1 MLIHRSR
8 VTLPLHLQMDRD
20 RLCEAIVS
28 LHRIQTYSHGNN
40 FPLLG
45 LPFSSL
51 CKSLYGSFL
60 SACHQHLGPFSISP
74 HSSDRCW
81 AYVSNRQ
88 DYRKGVHHHLHT
100 ATINGVYYLRV
111 PTCSALATQTGALC
125 FFDDNEQQTLRLQ
138 PQEDDL
144 LIFPSALLHEPEPIE
159 SDHYRIAINME
170 VICDSPVQWGSGTGQ
185 TRPAA

>member
-1 MLIHRSR
+1 MLIHRTR
-8 VTLPLHLQMDRD
+8 LVLPLHLQMDKD

-28 LHRIQTYSHGNN
+28 MHRVQTYSHGNN

-45 LPFSSL
+45 LPFASL
-51 CKSLYGSFL
+51 CQSLYGAFL
-60 SACHQHLGPFSISP
+60 RACQQNLGPFSISP
-74 HSSDRCW
+74 QSSDRCW

-88 DYRKGVHHHLHT
+88 DYRRGIHHHLRT

-111 PTCSALATQTGALC
+111 PSCSAQATHTGALC
-125 FFDDNEQQTLRLQ
+125 FYDEKGQRTLRLQ

-170 VICDSPVQWGSGTGQ
+170 VICDHAVQWEPQTGQ
-185 TRPAA
+185 TRLTP

>member
-8 VTLPLHLQMDRD
+8 VALPLHLQMDRD
-20 RLCEAIVS
+20 RLCEEIVS

-51 CKSLYGSFL
+51 CQSLYGSFL

-88 DYRKGVHHHLHT
+88 DYRGGIHHHLRT

-111 PTCSALATQTGALC
+111 PQCNAQATQTGALC
-125 FFDDNEQQTLRLQ
+125 FFNDHGQRTHRLQ

-170 VICDSPVQWGSGTGQ
+170 VICDSTVQWVTRAGQ
-185 TRPAA
+185 TRPTA